1 MEKVIEVLEESLKRV
16 FANIEEQR
24 EEYAE
29 ERKLRDKL
37 CAEIAEKERLV
48 DEIAQA
54 LPHVTGAPEL
64 VLKDRLKRADQRIED
79 ARKSVVRVNE
89 RIKDLEESNKRSL
102 EKLKE
107 YEYSIAR
114 LKGEVPKAFPPKVWK
129 ETACCGGWVE
139 PIETAEDVINEVSK
153 AFGAVNAISE
163 ETSKAVG
170 NIVLGG
176 SLPICEVKIDMDDT
190 LKILKESFPTIEDF
204 LKFAYGES
212 AVKECSKNM
221 QEAIAGGLTAGLI
234 ARRLK
239 GVNLK

>member
-16 FANIEEQR
+16 FANIEEQQ
-24 EEYAE
+24 EECAE
-29 ERKLRDKL
+29 ERELRDKL

-54 LPHVTGAPEL
+54 LPHVTGSPEL

-89 RIKDLEESNKRSL
+89 RIKELEESNKRSL
-102 EKLKE
+102 EKVKE
-107 YEYSIAR
+107 YEYSIAH
-114 LKGEVPKAFPPKVWK
+114 LKGEAPKSFPTKVWK

-139 PIETAEDVINEVSK
+139 PIETAEDVINEASK
-153 AFGAVNAISE
+153 VG
-163 ETSKAVG
+163 G

-204 LKFAYGES
+204 LKWLYGDK
-212 AVKECSKNM
+212 AVKEYQCEHNHTHRM
-221 QEAIAGGLTAGLI
+221 AVADGAITLCTDCHKELVEPSI
-234 ARRLK
+234 
-239 GVNLK
+239 

>member
-1 MEKVIEVLEESLKRV
+1 MKVSEGIERIYHREIKEFIRKLEKHIEGLENIKGSYHRTIGGGCMEKVIEVLEESLKRV

-29 ERKLRDKL
+29 ERKLCDKL

-102 EKLKE
+102 EKVKE

-114 LKGEVPKAFPPKVWK
+114 LKGEASKV
-129 ETACCGGWVE
+129 G
-139 PIETAEDVINEVSK
+139 
-153 AFGAVNAISE
+153 
-163 ETSKAVG
+163 G